1 MFFSAQ
7 TNGFY
12 DVAFHGARLATIAD
26 PAWVRPKVD
35 IVVQPGDSAWDGA
48 KLVINSGHEPITL
61 RNVPDMEAV
70 PDTLEVD
77 NPDCLIPADA
87 VEITRELHAA
97 LLEGQSAGQLIS
109 SDGDGCPVLVDP
121 PPASPE
127 HLAAVERAWRD
138 GKLAATDG
146 VVSRHR
152 DELEEGITTT
162 LTVEQYT
169 ELQVY
174 RRQLRDWPQTGEFP
188 LLDHRP
194 PAPEWLAE
202 YL

>member
-1 MFFSAQ
+1 MTVFYSPETGF
-7 TNGFY
+7 FY
-12 DVAFHGARLATIAD
+12 DDTLCSFI
-26 PAWVRPKVD
+26 
-35 IVVQPGDSAWDGA
+35 PGDA
-48 KLVINSGHEPITL
+48 
-61 RNVPDMEAV
+61 
-70 PDTLEVD
+70 LEYRAEERD
-77 NPDCLIPADA
+77 
-87 VEITRELHAA
+87 A
-97 LLEGQSAGQLIS
+97 LLALQMNGRRIVTGD
-109 SDGDGCPVLVDP
+109 DGYPVLVDP
-121 PPASPE
+121 PPLTAE
-127 HLAAVERAWRD
+127 EAAAIERVWRD
-138 GKLAATDG
+138 STLAATDG
-146 VVSRHR
+146 VVSRHH